1 MGKIFM
7 KVLIRKQFLIII
19 FFGLTPAEIML
30 GFCARVE
37 SLRSQICREFRVR
50 VRVTS
55 RRPRKMNV
63 DEMEEEPEGLT
74 ND

>member
-1 MGKIFM
+1 
-7 KVLIRKQFLIII
+7 
-19 FFGLTPAEIML
+19 ML
-30 GFCARVE
+30 GVCARVE